1 MYISFL
7 LEITVTSDMTNSILF
22 VSRIKRMLSALLAG
36 TALMLPII
44 GAIIAL
50 IGKSQE
56 NQLNVDTVTTILH
69 SWVFIVSVFIAC
81 ILLCLKWYFTY
92 VKLTYDPSWVMIF
105 QKRFDEMRKDR
116 SETAQALRE
125 NRGKLGDVKKNR
137 DEFAIIE
144 AVLDFFEDVA
154 FYVRG
159 DQLSPEV
166 AWHHF
171 YHWLRGYWNASREYV
186 EAYRKEEPK
195 AYANIQLLFE
205 TLCQIEV
212 GRDKDKKRE
221 EEFMSM
227 EDLDEFLLD
236 EIREYEP
243 PLKSKRK

>member
-1 MYISFL
+1 MG
-7 LEITVTSDMTNSILF
+7 TSILF
-22 VSRIKRMLSALLAG
+22 ISRLRRLLSALLAG
-36 TALMLPII
+36 VALMIPII
-44 GAIIAL
+44 GAILAL
-50 IGKSQE
+50 IGKGQESQSTSRP
-56 NQLNVDTVTTILH
+56 NVDALTTILH
-69 SWVFIVSVFIAC
+69 SWFFIVSVLIAS

-92 VKLTYDPSWVMIF
+92 AKLTYDPSWVMIF
-105 QKRFDEMRKDR
+105 QKRFDEMRKER